1 MSFSNKWRSHYNQRA
16 EKYGASAKA
25 NDYRDLRQFKILQKI
40 TGKIF
45 WQHKNQHILDVGCGN
60 GSISKL
66 IAKEN
71 IVYGLDLSLEML
83 KVAQDRNLIPL
94 SSNALHLPVCDKT
107 VDSTICFGLLQ
118 LFEKLDD
125 VAQCMR
131 ELHRVTKHEGMLIL
145 STINGESLLQ
155 RLLCSI
161 FNIKGNHYV
170 DTYSSRKISQL
181 LEKSGFIIEEM
192 YLLYAPLPF
201 FYSKNRNPGIFNR
214 LFASTMVIKAL
225 RK

>member
-1 MSFSNKWRSHYNQRA
+1 MSFSNKWRSHYDQRA
-16 EKYGASAKA
+16 EKYGASAEA

-45 WQHKNQHILDVGCGN
+45 RQHNNKHILDVGCGN

-71 IVYGLDLSLEML
+71 IVYGLDLSLKML
-83 KVAQDRNLIPL
+83 KVAQDKNLIPL
-94 SSNALHLPVCDKT
+94 SSNALHLPVGDKT

-118 LFEKLDD
+118 LFEKSDD

-131 ELHRVTKHEGMLIL
+131 ELQRVTKLEGMLIL
-145 STINGESLLQ
+145 STIIGESLLQ

-170 DTYSSRKISQL
+170 ETYSSRKIIQL
-181 LEKSGFIIEEM
+181 LEESGFIIEEM
-192 YLLYAPLPF
+192 YLLYPPLP

-214 LFASTMVIKAL
+214 LFASTLVIKAL